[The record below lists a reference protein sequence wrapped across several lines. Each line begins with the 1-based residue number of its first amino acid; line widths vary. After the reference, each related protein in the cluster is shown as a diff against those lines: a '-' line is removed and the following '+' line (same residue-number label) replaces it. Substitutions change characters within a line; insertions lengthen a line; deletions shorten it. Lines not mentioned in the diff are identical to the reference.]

1 MLATY
6 TSFINCKIIYYQGL
20 FLFSYLTDFS
30 YFPLKKIQKVAR
42 HGQNRSK
49 IEALV
54 FCIQNTKTFTGVCA
68 CCKAVCN

>member
-49 IEALV
+49 IEALEEV
-54 FCIQNTKTFTGVCA
+54 
-68 CCKAVCN
+68 